1 MAGISINTLTQA
13 LSALGAFLEE
23 ANAEPENF
31 VLIGGSALLAL
42 GLISRTTRD
51 ADIMAGVDLRKGL
64 VDPRPMSD
72 ALRTAALRVARE
84 YDLEENWLN
93 TGPADQLLAGLPE
106 GFLERLTQRT
116 YGHRLTIYLPGR
128 YDLIHL
134 KLFAAVDQDGIG
146 RHVSDLAALAP
157 TDPELLAAA
166 RWVLGQDEGEAYPS
180 MVQNALKQMG
190 YERITHQL

>member
-1 MAGISINTLTQA
+1 MNRISSNTLHDA

-23 ANAEPENF
+23 AKAEPESF

-51 ADIMAGVDLRKGL
+51 ADIMARVDPSKGL

-72 ALRTAALRVARE
+72 ALCDAAQRVARE
-84 YDLEENWLN
+84 YDLEANWLN
-93 TGPADQLLAGLPE
+93 TGPADQVLAGLPV
-106 GFLERLTQRT
+106 GFLERLSSRA
-116 YGHRLTIYLPGR
+116 YGSRLTIHFPDR

-134 KLFAAVDQDGIG
+134 KLFAAVDHQGIG
-146 RHVSDLAALAP
+146 RHVTDLAALAP
-157 TDPELLAAA
+157 SDPDMLAAA
-166 RWVLGQDEGEAYPS
+166 RWVLTQDAGEVFPAI
-180 MVQNALKQMG
+180 VRDVLTHMG

>member
-1 MAGISINTLTQA
+1 MNRISGNSLNEA

-23 ANAEPENF
+23 ANAEPESF

-51 ADIMAGVDLRKGL
+51 ADIMAGVDLREGL

-93 TGPADQLLAGLPE
+93 TGPADQVLAGLPE
-106 GFLERLTQRT
+106 GFLERLTPRS
-116 YGHRLTIYLPGR
+116 YGTRLTIYLPDR

-134 KLFAAVDQDGIG
+134 KLFAAVDQGMG
-146 RHVSDLAALAP
+146 RHVTDLAALAP

-166 RWVLGQDEGEAYPS
+166 RWVLTQDAGEVFPAI
-180 MVQNALKQMG
+180 VRDALKQMG
-190 YERITHQL
+190 YERIADQL

>member
-1 MAGISINTLTQA
+1 MNRISSNTLNVA

-23 ANAEPENF
+23 AKAEPESF

-51 ADIMAGVDLRKGL
+51 ADIMAGVDLREGL

-72 ALRTAALRVARE
+72 ALRSAAHRVARE
-84 YDLEENWLN
+84 YDLDENWLN
-93 TGPADQLLAGLPE
+93 TGPADQVFAGLPE
-106 GFLERLTQRT
+106 GFLERLTPREF
-116 YGHRLTIYLPGR
+116 GPRLTIHLPDR

-134 KLFAAVDQDGIG
+134 KLFAAVDQGMG
-146 RHVSDLAALAP
+146 RHVTDLAALTP

-166 RWVLGQDEGEAYPS
+166 HWVLTQDAGEVFPAI
-180 MVQNALKQMG
+180 VRDALKQMG

>member
-1 MAGISINTLTQA
+1 MNRISSHILNEA

-23 ANAEPENF
+23 AKAEPESF

-51 ADIMAGVDLRKGL
+51 ADIMAGVDLHEGL

-72 ALRTAALRVARE
+72 ALRAAAHRVARE
-84 YDLEENWLN
+84 YDLDENWLN
-93 TGPADQLLAGLPE
+93 TGPADQMLAGLPE
-106 GFLERLTQRT
+106 GFLERLTPRIFGPQ
-116 YGHRLTIYLPGR
+116 LTIHLPDR

-134 KLFAAVDQDGIG
+134 KLFAAVDQGMG
-146 RHVSDLAALAP
+146 RHVTDLSAISP

-166 RWVLGQDEGEAYPS
+166 RWVLTQDGGEVFPAI
-180 MVQNALKQMG
+180 VRDALKQMG
-190 YERITHQL
+190 YERIAHQL

>member
-1 MAGISINTLTQA
+1 MNQISSNTLNEV

-51 ADIMAGVDLRKGL
+51 ADVMAGVDINKGL
-64 VDPRPMSD
+64 VDPRPLSD
-72 ALRTAALRVARE
+72 ALQAAAERVARE
-84 YDLEENWLN
+84 YDLEEKWLN

-106 GFLERLTQRT
+106 GFFERLTPRIF
-116 YGHRLTIYLPGR
+116 GSKLRIYLPDR

-134 KLFAAVDQDGIG
+134 KLFAAVDQGMG
-146 RHVSDLAALAP
+146 RHVTDLTALHP
-157 TDPELLAAA
+157 TDSELLTAT
-166 RWVLGQDEGEAYPS
+166 RWVLTQDAGDVFPEI
-180 MVQNALKQMG
+180 VRDALKQMG